1 MRFRSVDCVNCRCNV
16 VGMERHDEGH
26 LSHRIGLLRAMVLGA
41 NDGIISTACLI
52 LGVAAADADR
62 GTIITAGFAALVA
75 GAASMA
81 IGEYVSVSSQRDS
94 EQADIAKEMWEL
106 EHTPEH
112 ELDELTAIYKGKGLT
127 QELARSVAIQ
137 LTAKDALKVHM
148 AEELGISQLTLA
160 RPVQASVSS
169 ALSFSVGAAIPLI
182 AVSVA
187 SDSQRIST
195 TVVVALLTL
204 VALGLASSKAGGA
217 HPRRPTLRVLIGG
230 SIAMAFTMA
239 VGNLV
244 GGVVL

>member
-1 MRFRSVDCVNCRCNV
+1 
-16 VGMERHDEGH
+16 MERHDEGH
-26 LSHRIGLLRAMVLGA
+26 FSHRIGLLRAMVLGA

-52 LGVAAADADR
+52 LGVAAADAER
-62 GTIITAGFAALVA
+62 GTIITAGIAALVA

-127 QELARSVAIQ
+127 QELARAVAIQ
-137 LTAKDALKVHM
+137 LTKEDALKVHM

-160 RPVQASVSS
+160 RPLQASVSS

-187 SDSQRIST
+187 SASQRITT
-195 TVVVALLTL
+195 TVLVALLTL

-217 HPRRPTLRVLIGG
+217 QPLKPTLRVLVGG
-230 SIAMAFTMA
+230 AIAMAFTMA
-239 VGNLV
+239 VGSLV

>member
-1 MRFRSVDCVNCRCNV
+1 
-16 VGMERHDEGH
+16 
-26 LSHRIGLLRAMVLGA
+26 MVLGA

-52 LGVAAADADR
+52 LGVAAADAER
-62 GTIITAGFAALVA
+62 GTIITAGIAALVA

-127 QELARSVAIQ
+127 QELARAVAIQ
-137 LTAKDALKVHM
+137 LTKEDALKVHM

-187 SDSQRIST
+187 SATQRITT
-195 TVVVALLTL
+195 TVLVALLTL
-204 VALGLASSKAGGA
+204 IALGIASSKAGGA
-217 HPRRPTLRVLIGG
+217 QPLKPTLRVLVGG
-230 SIAMAFTMA
+230 AIAMAFTMA

>member
-1 MRFRSVDCVNCRCNV
+1 
-16 VGMERHDEGH
+16 MERHDEGH

-52 LGVAAADADR
+52 LGVAAADAER
-62 GTIITAGFAALVA
+62 GTIITAGVAALVA

-94 EQADIAKEMWEL
+94 EQADIAKETWEL

-127 QELARSVAIQ
+127 QDLARSVAIQ

-148 AEELGISQLTLA
+148 AEELGITHLTLA

-169 ALSFSVGAAIPLI
+169 ALSFSVGAAIPLA
-182 AVSVA
+182 AVSLA
-187 SDSQRIST
+187 SSSQRISIT
-195 TVVVALLTL
+195 IIVALLSL
-204 VALGLASSKAGGA
+204 IALGIGSSKAGGA
-217 HPRRPTLRVLIGG
+217 HPLRPTLRVLIGG

>member
-1 MRFRSVDCVNCRCNV
+1 VSSRCNV
-16 VGMERHDEGH
+16 VDMERHDEGH
-26 LSHRIGLLRAMVLGA
+26 FSHRIGLLRAMVLGA

-52 LGVAAADADR
+52 LGVAAADAER
-62 GTIITAGFAALVA
+62 GTIITAGIAALVA

-127 QELARSVAIQ
+127 QELARAVAIQ
-137 LTAKDALKVHM
+137 LTKEDALKVHM

-160 RPVQASVSS
+160 RPLQASVSS

-187 SDSQRIST
+187 SASQRITT
-195 TVVVALLTL
+195 TVLVALLTL

-217 HPRRPTLRVLIGG
+217 QPLKPTLRVLVGG
-230 SIAMAFTMA
+230 AIAMAFTMA
-239 VGNLV
+239 VGSLV

>member
-1 MRFRSVDCVNCRCNV
+1 
-16 VGMERHDEGH
+16 MEKHDEGH
-26 LSHRIGLLRAMVLGA
+26 FSHRAGLLRAMVLGA

-244 GGVVL
+244 SGVVL

>member
-1 MRFRSVDCVNCRCNV
+1 
-16 VGMERHDEGH
+16 MERHDEGH
-26 LSHRIGLLRAMVLGA
+26 FSHRIGLLRAMVLGA

-52 LGVAAADADR
+52 LGVAAADAER
-62 GTIITAGFAALVA
+62 GTIITAGIAALVA

-127 QELARSVAIQ
+127 QELARAVAVQ
-137 LTAKDALKVHM
+137 LTKEDALKVHM

-160 RPVQASVSS
+160 RPLQASVSS

-187 SDSQRIST
+187 SASQRITT
-195 TVVVALLTL
+195 TVLVALLTL

-217 HPRRPTLRVLIGG
+217 QPLKPTLRVLVGG
-230 SIAMAFTMA
+230 AIAMAFTMA
-239 VGNLV
+239 VGSLV

>member
-1 MRFRSVDCVNCRCNV
+1 
-16 VGMERHDEGH
+16 MEEHDEGH
-26 LSHRIGLLRAMVLGA
+26 FSHRVGLLRAMVLGA

-52 LGVAAADADR
+52 LGVAAADAER
-62 GTIITAGFAALVA
+62 GTIITAGIAALVA

-127 QELARSVAIQ
+127 QELARAVAVQ
-137 LTAKDALKVHM
+137 LTKEDALKVHM

-187 SDSQRIST
+187 SASQRITT
-195 TVVVALLTL
+195 TVLVALLTL

-217 HPRRPTLRVLIGG
+217 QPLKPTLRVLVGG
-230 SIAMAFTMA
+230 AIAMAFTMA
-239 VGNLV
+239 VGSLV

>member
-1 MRFRSVDCVNCRCNV
+1 
-16 VGMERHDEGH
+16 MERHEEGH
-26 LSHRIGLLRAMVLGA
+26 FSHRIGLLRAMVLGA

-52 LGVAAADADR
+52 LGVAAADAER
-62 GTIITAGFAALVA
+62 GTIITAGVAALVA

-94 EQADIAKEMWEL
+94 EQADIAKETWEL

-112 ELDELTAIYKGKGLT
+112 ELDELTAIYRGKGLT
-127 QELARSVAIQ
+127 QDLARSVAIQ

-148 AEELGISQLTLA
+148 AEELGITHLTLA

-169 ALSFSVGAAIPLI
+169 ALSFSVGAAIPLA
-182 AVSVA
+182 AVSLA
-187 SDSQRIST
+187 SSSQRISL
-195 TVVVALLTL
+195 TVIVALLSL
-204 VALGLASSKAGGA
+204 IALGLGSSKAGGA
-217 HPRRPTLRVLIGG
+217 HPLRPTLRVLIGG

-239 VGNLV
+239 IGSLV